1 MRNLLITLTLLL
13 ATSPVLAGENW
24 PVFFG
29 PNADGKSD
37 STGLP
42 VEFSETKNVKW
53 KTAIDGKAWS
63 SPVIWGKQV
72 WITNAPKDGK
82 TMSAVCVDRESGK
95 IVYDI
100 VVFKNAKPYFCHPF
114 NSYAS
119 CTPVIEEGRV
129 YVHFGRYGTACID
142 TATGKILWERRDLDC
157 DHFRG
162 PGSSPMIYGNL
173 LVVNYDGVDVQYVV
187 AFDKRTGKTVWKK
200 DRNIDYGT
208 TNGDRM
214 KGYGTPV
221 VFDIGG
227 KPQLINPTAGATISY
242 EPLSGKELWR
252 VNHGGMNN
260 SARPLYAHGMVYITT
275 GSGGLQLVAIR
286 PDGKGD
292 VTKSHIAW
300 SMRKGV
306 PTRPSQIMIDDLLFM
321 ISDAGVATC
330 LEAKTGEVVWQE
342 RVSGK
347 FSSSPVYVDGR
358 IYVFS
363 QEGNIPVIKP
373 GRKYELLTINK
384 LDNGFMASPAVAGKA
399 LFVRTEKH
407 LYRIEK

>member
-1 MRNLLITLTLLL
+1 
-13 ATSPVLAGENW
+13 
-24 PVFFG
+24 
-29 PNADGKSD
+29 
-37 STGLP
+37 
-42 VEFSETKNVKW
+42 
-53 KTAIDGKAWS
+53 
-63 SPVIWGKQV
+63 
-72 WITNAPKDGK
+72 
-82 TMSAVCVDRESGK
+82 
-95 IVYDI
+95 
-100 VVFKNAKPYFCHPF
+100 
-114 NSYAS
+114 
-119 CTPVIEEGRV
+119 
-129 YVHFGRYGTACID
+129 
-142 TATGKILWERRDLDC
+142 
-157 DHFRG
+157 
-162 PGSSPMIYGNL
+162 MIYGNL

-275 GSGGLQLVAIR
+275 GAGGLQLVAIR

-358 IYVFS
+358 IYFFS

-384 LDNGFMASPAVAGKA
+384 LDNGFMASPAVAGKS
-399 LFVRTEKH
+399 LFLRTEKH